1 MKVEDTLKLKR
12 FPTVVQSGCRNINRI
27 HPLKQKQVDRIHHA
41 AAKYPEI
48 KRVYVFGSAA
58 TALCN
63 VDSDLDI
70 CIDAD
75 MSDGL
80 RIYEMQKE
88 FGEACDWNCDMIM
101 YGHLGARLKKTV
113 DEQGVVIYE

>member
-1 MKVEDTLKLKR
+1 MTVEDTLKLKR
-12 FPTVVQSGCRNINRI
+12 FPVVVQSDCSNINRI
-27 HPLKQKQVDRIHHA
+27 HPLKQKAVDRIYHLA
-41 AAKYPEI
+41 SKFGEI
-48 KRVYVFGSAA
+48 KRVYIFGSAA
-58 TALCN
+58 SALCN

-88 FGEACDWNCDMIM
+88 FGESCDWNCDMIM
-101 YGHLGARLKKTV
+101 YGHLGSRLKKTV

>member
-12 FPTVVQSGCRNINRI
+12 FPIVVKSECGNINRI
-27 HPLKQKQVDRIHHA
+27 HPLKQKQVDRIHRA
-41 AAKYPEI
+41 AAKYREI
-48 KRVYVFGSAA
+48 RKVYIFGSAA

-63 VDSDLDI
+63 VNSDLDI

-80 RIYEMQKE
+80 RIYDIQKE

-101 YGHLGARLKKTV
+101 YGHLGNRLKKTV